1 MDEAVDNLSELDECN
16 NIEDAEYVLELKE
29 AVLTLELRYCELDVY
44 EVEGTSLELLEVDEV
59 DEVEG
64 TSLEL
69 LEVDEDE
76 TGSVPCKTFPRTGF
90 LVDVYEVEEASLELL
105 EVDEVDEV
113 EGTSLELLEVDEV
126 DEVEETSL
134 KVPGVDEDETGSGP
148 CKSFPRTPFLVVVVD
163 VVGVV
168 EVVDVVELELE
179 LASADTGQQYCGKSA
194 FEWF

>member
-44 EVEGTSLELLEVDEV
+44 
-59 DEVEG
+59 
-64 TSLEL
+64 
-69 LEVDEDE
+69 
-76 TGSVPCKTFPRTGF
+76 
-90 LVDVYEVEEASLELL
+90 
-105 EVDEVDEV
+105 EV